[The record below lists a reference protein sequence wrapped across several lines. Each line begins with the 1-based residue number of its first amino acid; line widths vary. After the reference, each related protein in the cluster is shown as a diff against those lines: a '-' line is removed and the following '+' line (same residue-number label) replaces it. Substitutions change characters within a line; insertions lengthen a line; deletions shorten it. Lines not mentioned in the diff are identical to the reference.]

1 MFVEGGCLC
10 NGTLCNDVSFTF
22 NLQLPSAVNSS
33 EYWGVWKETVW
44 WDLDRYQGGDVSGF
58 SVGIDETIDDFL
70 YIAVTERG
78 ANRAWE
84 PPLSLIYPVREDQA
98 GSVLRFEQTVPGFQF
113 RRLPGYV
120 VVGN

>member
-1 MFVEGGCLC
+1 MC

-58 SVGIDETIDDFL
+58 SVGIDETSDDFL

-78 ANRAWE
+78 ANQRH
-84 PPLSLIYPVREDQA
+84 
-98 GSVLRFEQTVPGFQF
+98 
-113 RRLPGYV
+113 
-120 VVGN
+120 GNHLCR